1 MKYKILA
8 FCLSTLC
15 FLLTYN
21 NTFAIVP
28 GSNYNPAFPQEYE
41 IGEPTII
48 VYIVD
53 GILIALLAFFV
64 LRYIIRKIQK
74 SKKEK

>member
-1 MKYKILA
+1 MKQKFIV

-21 NTFAIVP
+21 NVFAWVYT
-28 GSNYNPAFPQEYE
+28 SDYNPAFPQEYE

-53 GILIALLAFFV
+53 GILIALLAFFI
-64 LRYIIRKIQK
+64 LRYIVKKI
-74 SKKEK
+74 KK